1 MEATFSKDKFVS
13 SLEKG
18 DIILSKNLKN
28 PIEAFICKAVPDAR
42 WPHCRLY
49 IGYEKSVEST
59 VGGVQVKDINDY
71 LETDEM
77 MIVRPP
83 DHINKDMLVKD
94 CLMYLG
100 LGYSYLQFI
109 RTGNL
114 FLIKRL
120 IKKDLRKYFRID
132 LDKNV
137 VCCELIAYG
146 LLKQGYEYEVTPNF
160 CFPDQFEDDPRMEK
174 ILKYVPPIYANTK

>member
-1 MEATFSKDKFVS
+1 MELTSSKELFIS

-18 DIILSKNLKN
+18 DIILSKNEKN
-28 PIEAFICKAVPDAR
+28 PIESVICKAVPDAR

-49 IGYEKSVEST
+49 IGYGKSVEST
-59 VGGVQVKDINDY
+59 VGGVKVKDVNDY
-71 LETDEM
+71 IETDDL

-83 DHINKDMLVKD
+83 NYINKDNLVKD
-94 CLMYLG
+94 CMMYLG
-100 LGYSYLQFI
+100 LGYSYLQFV
-109 RTGNL
+109 RTGSL

-160 CFPDQFEDDPRMEK
+160 CFPDQFEDDTRMEK
-174 ILKYVPPIYANTK
+174 ILKYTPPIYANTK

>member
-1 MEATFSKDKFVS
+1 MKQTSSRDEFIS
-13 SLEKG
+13 SLQKG
-18 DIILSKNLKN
+18 DIILSRNIKN
-28 PIEAFICKAVPDAR
+28 PIETFICKTVPEAR

-59 VGGVQVKDINDY
+59 IGGVQVKEIEDY
-71 LETDEM
+71 LDTDEM
-77 MIVRPP
+77 LIIRPP
-83 DHINKDMLVKD
+83 ESIDKDKLVKD
-94 CLMYLG
+94 CMMYLG

-160 CFPDQFEDDPRMEK
+160 CFPDQFEDDPRTEK
-174 ILKYVPPIYANTK
+174 ILKYTPPSYANTK